1 MFYYFVQHYKDLCH
15 RCLLLYIGIFFYIA
29 CLPLQ
34 VDILQKTTEMYEQDK
49 RSLQQELQTRE
60 QRLQK
65 ELSDRRRVEQRM
77 QGMVTDTNVK
87 WEKECVS

>member
-15 RCLLLYIGIFFYIA
+15 RCLLLYIGIFINA
-29 CLPLQ
+29 VLPLQ

-49 RSLQQELQTRE
+49 RSLQQELETRE
-60 QRLQK
+60 QRLHK